1 MSANKKKVITDL
13 QKQIL
18 AIRRETEEK
27 QAEKAA
33 VQEEISKLHFTLS
46 LYQAEKGLDESTLA
60 KIDDLKNR
68 ISELE
73 NHINSLSPQIR
84 ELESQHRK
92 LRLSARAG

>member
-1 MSANKKKVITDL
+1 MSSIKKKVITDL

-46 LYQAEKGLDESTLA
+46 LYQAERGMDENTVA

-73 NHINSLSPQIR
+73 DYVSSLPPQIR
-84 ELESQHRK
+84 QLEVQHRK
-92 LRLSARAG
+92 LRRSERYG

>member
-1 MSANKKKVITDL
+1 MASAPKKVITDL
-13 QKQIL
+13 QREIL

-46 LYQAEKGLDESTLA
+46 LYQAERGLDEDTAA
-60 KIDDLKNR
+60 KIDDLKSR
-68 ISELE
+68 IGKLE
-73 NHINSLSPQIR
+73 TYVSSIPPRIR

-92 LRLSARAG
+92 LRQSARAN

>member
-1 MSANKKKVITDL
+1 MSSTKKKVITDL
-13 QKQIL
+13 QKEIL

-46 LYQAEKGLDESTLA
+46 LYQAEKGLDENTLA

-68 ISELE
+68 ISALE
-73 NHINSLSPQIR
+73 DHISSLPPQIR

>member
-1 MSANKKKVITDL
+1 MSATKKKIITDL

-46 LYQAEKGLDESTLA
+46 LYQAEKGLDENSLA
-60 KIDDLKNR
+60 KIDDLKLR

-73 NHINSLSPQIR
+73 DYISSLPPQIR